1 VCFAISQVCNL
12 FNRHSVI
19 AACTHPAKR
28 ELQAASSHRPNT
40 LPQIAHRSCAV
51 NAALQ
56 MALYSTCPTSSQP
69 QTRPSGAQHRRQ
81 ATIHAA
87 QQPRQMAGR
96 PAAARTKSGAG
107 APAAASL
114 PLSTQ
119 AALPS
124 ILLLSAVQLLAS
136 LQLVLAPP
144 AAADGGDFTI
154 RSEAAAEDAED
165 QYFET
170 VPQGLNSADS
180 STAPRLGALIEGPKG
195 KQVQQ
200 CVRKCVPTCVRGGQ
214 GSPGVGP
221 MTFRC
226 AHACVTHK

>member
-1 VCFAISQVCNL
+1 
-12 FNRHSVI
+12 
-19 AACTHPAKR
+19 
-28 ELQAASSHRPNT
+28 
-40 LPQIAHRSCAV
+40 
-51 NAALQ
+51 
-56 MALYSTCPTSSQP
+56 MALYSTCPTSHQP
-69 QTRPSGAQHRRQ
+69 QSCSSGAQKHRRQNRRQ

-87 QQPRQMAGR
+87 QEPRPTAGR
-96 PAAARTKSGAG
+96 LAAARTKGGAA
-107 APAAASL
+107 APAAAGL
-114 PLSTQ
+114 TLSTQ

-154 RSEAAAEDAED
+154 RSEPAAEDAED

-214 GSPGVGP
+214 GSPGMGP

-226 AHACVTHK
+226 ARACVTHKRLLGCTCNVVVMARQLGLACPGGNGMAVLLPVKPHCV